1 MAGRHQRGPRQER
14 RNPLADPLPLER
26 TWCPD
31 EDAMAAA
38 LRVVLGLPR
47 KPLCLDREVSR

>member
-1 MAGRHQRGPRQER
+1 MPDRRESGPRPER

-31 EDAMAAA
+31 EDAMLAA
-38 LRVVLGLPR
+38 LRIVLGLPR
-47 KPLCLDREVSR
+47 VVARRARRGDE